1 MSDPIIIARRLKE
14 AGATI
19 WVDVDAAGGLR
30 QFRLDPSEAAQFLD
44 DPRAWTAKQWGITAV
59 HLDESEVSD
68 CMPRCGATTKA
79 GKRCANRLTSEVDP
93 NAMSSSMAA
102 IVPCIAEARHVQ
114 VP

>member
-1 MSDPIIIARRLKE
+1 VSDPIIIARCLKE

-19 WVDVDAAGGLR
+19 WVDVDAGGGQQ
-30 QFRLDPSEAAQFLD
+30 QFRLDPSETAQFLD

-59 HLDESEVSD
+59 QLDEWEANG

-93 NAMSSSMAA
+93 RRYVELDGDYCAVHS
-102 IVPCIAEARHVQ
+102 
-114 VP
+114 